1 MAIDDKTHK
10 EISDRLLTTID
21 ALWDERTAEDIGP
34 IIAAAFCR
42 IGASM
47 FFYCSANKSGAA
59 VATLEATTAGIE
71 EAMHHEAQDM
81 LQAASNTL
89 Q

>member
-1 MAIDDKTHK
+1 MAIDDKTYK
-10 EISDRLLTTID
+10 EIADRLLVTVDT
-21 ALWDERTAEDIGP
+21 LWNDRKAEDIGP
-34 IIAAAFCR
+34 VIAAAFCR
-42 IGASM
+42 MGASM
-47 FFYCSANKSGAA
+47 FFYCSENKSAAA

-71 EAMHHEAQDM
+71 EAMQHEAKDM

>member
-1 MAIDDKTHK
+1 MAIDDKTYR
-10 EISDRLLTTID
+10 EVSDSLVSAINH
-21 ALWDERTAEDIGP
+21 LWNERQAEDIGP
-34 IIAAAFCR
+34 VIAAAFCR

-47 FFYCSANKSGAA
+47 FFYCSENKSAAA

-71 EAMHHEAQDM
+71 EAMRHRETDM
-81 LQAASNTL
+81 IQAASSTL